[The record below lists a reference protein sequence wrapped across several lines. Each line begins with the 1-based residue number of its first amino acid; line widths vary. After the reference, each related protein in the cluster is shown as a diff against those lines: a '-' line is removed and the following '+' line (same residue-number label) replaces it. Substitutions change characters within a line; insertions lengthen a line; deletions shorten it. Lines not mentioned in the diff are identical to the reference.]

1 MGEQKEFEK
10 AVRRVIDQVSFHQDN
25 KVQIFELNIRALG
38 GLVISENGTF
48 DRTRFNVSMGI
59 VIGTCSCKR
68 SFTWSYHSG
77 LQGRA
82 SCTGTRFS

>member
-38 GLVISENGTF
+38 GLVSEDGTF
-48 DRTRFNVSMGI
+48 DSTWFNVSMRI
-59 VIGTCSCKR
+59 VIGTYSRKR
-68 SFTWSYHSG
+68 AFTWSYHSR
-77 LQGRA
+77 L
-82 SCTGTRFS
+82 

>member
-38 GLVISENGTF
+38 GLVS
-48 DRTRFNVSMGI
+48 
-59 VIGTCSCKR
+59 K
-68 SFTWSYHSG
+68 
-77 LQGRA
+77 
-82 SCTGTRFS
+82 